1 MRSHLEI
8 MLIWTCAAV
17 AVLPPLWAIAYVIQR
32 IARRRQRQRRANLIS
47 FFDIVG
53 APH

>member
-1 MRSHLEI
+1 

-17 AVLPPLWAIAYVIQR
+17 AVLPLLWAIAHVIQR
-32 IARRRQRQRRANLIS
+32 ITRRRQRRANLIS

-53 APH
+53 APYQS

>member
-17 AVLPPLWAIAYVIQR
+17 AVLPPLWVIAHVIQG
-32 IARRRQRQRRANLIS
+32 IARRRQRRANLIS
-47 FFDIVG
+47 FFDIIG
-53 APH
+53 APHQS

>member
-8 MLIWTCAAV
+8 LLIWTCAAV
-17 AVLPPLWAIAYVIQR
+17 AVLPPLWVIAHRIQR
-32 IARRRQRQRRANLIS
+32 IARRRRQRANLIS

-53 APH
+53 APHQS

>member
-17 AVLPPLWAIAYVIQR
+17 AVLPPLWVIAHVIQR
-32 IARRRQRQRRANLIS
+32 SARRQRQANLIS

-53 APH
+53 APHQS